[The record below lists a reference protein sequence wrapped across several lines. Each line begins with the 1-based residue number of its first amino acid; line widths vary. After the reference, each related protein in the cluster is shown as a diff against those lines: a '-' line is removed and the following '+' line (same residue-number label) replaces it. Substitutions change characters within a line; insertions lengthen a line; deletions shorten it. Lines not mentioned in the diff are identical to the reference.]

1 MLRFLESTLLA
12 PFPICSH
19 CHMDSSNSGKSQA
32 DSIACHRILDANL
45 NRTMEGLRTLEDL
58 ARFQNHGSIQNR
70 YKTLRH
76 DLQRFTSDWDKSA
89 LLASRN
95 ASDDVGRTTKT
106 ESEGSRS
113 HGATDIAEAAAQ
125 RVQQSL
131 RCLEEFAKFL
141 YPDSSAGIESLRYQ
155 VYDLN
160 AQFLLAQ
167 KRDLAFLAKSK
178 LYVLADC
185 QMPIADFQTRIA
197 SISRAGV
204 DIIQIR
210 DKQIDA
216 KQIIEYTDAAI
227 AVVDPSQTRIVINDR
242 ADVLNC
248 TQAWALHVGQT
259 DLSVT
264 QARSLIPGRCV
275 LGLSTHDLQQV
286 KDAIVVGAD
295 YIGCGPTFAS
305 STKAF
310 ESFSGLDFLQSVVN
324 FLNQEQVSLPAF
336 AIGGITIENL
346 PNVLATG
353 ARRIAVSHAVWKAES
368 PSKATE
374 QMRYLLD
381 RGT

>member
-1 MLRFLESTLLA
+1 
-12 PFPICSH
+12 
-19 CHMDSSNSGKSQA
+19 MDPSNTEKSQA

-58 ARFQNHGSIQNR
+58 ARFQNQGSFQNR

-76 DLQRFTSDWDKSA
+76 DLQRFTSDWDKTA
-89 LLASRN
+89 LLTSRN

-106 ESEGSRS
+106 ESEGLRTA
-113 HGATDIAEAAAQ
+113 GEMDIAEAAAQ

-141 YPDSSAGIESLRYQ
+141 YSNSSAGIESLRYQ

-160 AQFLLAQ
+160 ALFLLSQ

-185 QMPIADFQTRIA
+185 QMPISDFQKRIA
-197 SISRAGV
+197 SISHAGV

-210 DKQIDA
+210 DKQLDA
-216 KQIIEYTDAAI
+216 KQIIEYTNAAI
-227 AVVDPSQTRIVINDR
+227 AAVDPSLTRIVVNDR

-248 TQAWALHVGQT
+248 TQAWGLHVGQS

-275 LGLSTHDLQQV
+275 LGLSTHDMQQV
-286 KDAIVVGAD
+286 KEAIRIGAD
-295 YIGCGPTFAS
+295 YIGCGPTFPS

-310 ESFSGLDFLQSVVN
+310 ESFSGLDFLKSVLDS
-324 FLNQEQVSLPAF
+324 LNQEQVTLPSF
-336 AIGGITIENL
+336 AIGGIGVGNL
-346 PNVLATG
+346 PLVLAAG
-353 ARRIAVSHAVWKAES
+353 VRRIAVSNAVWGAKS
-368 PSKATE
+368 PPRATE
-374 QMRYLLD
+374 QLRQLLD
-381 RGT
+381 QAT